1 MRKQRGVSL
10 SGLLMV
16 SFVLIMVLLLGFKLF
31 KPYTEYF
38 SLQKIF
44 RTMAA
49 KPEVRT
55 GTRRDAMA
63 VWASYATIEGI
74 TSIGGDD
81 IEITKEGNGVVV
93 SASYQAKVPLFK
105 NYALLID
112 FHPSSGVAAGP

>member
-1 MRKQRGVSL
+1 MQKQRGVSL
-10 SGLLMV
+10 SGLLIV

-44 RTMAA
+44 KAMAA

-55 GTRRDAMA
+55 GTRRDAMS
-63 VWASYATIEGI
+63 VWASYATIENI
-74 TSIGGDD
+74 TSIGGDE
-81 IEITKEGNGVVV
+81 IEITKEGNGVVI

-105 NYALLID
+105 NYTLLID
-112 FHPSSGVAAGP
+112 FHPTSGAAGGP